1 MATGSR
7 REFQQQQVKKVI
19 SDLMTEFSNNGT
31 VVLLSPIDQIWTD
44 FEGKSYEGRYFI
56 LVRAQAKTKI
66 VLKRKLPNNGSRR
79 CTR

>member
-7 REFQQQQVKKVI
+7 RAFQQQQVKKVI

-44 FEGKSYEGRYFI
+44 FEGKSYEGWYFFW
-56 LVRAQAKTKI
+56 LELKQKTKI